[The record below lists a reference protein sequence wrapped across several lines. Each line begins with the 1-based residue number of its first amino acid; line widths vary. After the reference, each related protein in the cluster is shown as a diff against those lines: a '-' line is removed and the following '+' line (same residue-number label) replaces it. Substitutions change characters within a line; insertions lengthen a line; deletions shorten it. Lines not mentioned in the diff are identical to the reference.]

1 MASVFMAALFA
12 LTAPHEASAQA
23 APAPLDVSCY
33 RLMAE
38 LAADEDPRISS
49 AGLTGA
55 QYFLGRI
62 DARAPGFDPD
72 SDAQTQPASGTREQ
86 LIAQCSAEM
95 ATGARDLRAIRDRLA
110 TAPASEPTI

>member
-12 LTAPHEASAQA
+12 LTAPEAAASA
-23 APAPLDVSCY
+23 APAPQDMRCY

-38 LAADEDPRISS
+38 LAEDDDPRIRS

-62 DARAPGFDPD
+62 DARAPGFDPAQ
-72 SDAQTQPASGTREQ
+72 DAAPGVAEAERGA
-86 LIAQCSAEM
+86 LISQCSALM
-95 ATGARDLRAIRDRLA
+95 GAGGRDFRAIGETMVR
-110 TAPASEPTI
+110 APGTI